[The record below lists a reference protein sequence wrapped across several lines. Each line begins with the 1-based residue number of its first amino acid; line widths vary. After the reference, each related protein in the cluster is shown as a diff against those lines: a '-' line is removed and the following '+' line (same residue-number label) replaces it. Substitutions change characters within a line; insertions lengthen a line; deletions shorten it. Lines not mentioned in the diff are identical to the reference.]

1 MNLRDERFGEGLL
14 HRACFT
20 GQLEVVD
27 FLISENFDVNEKGNN
42 LGSIP
47 LHSAAAGGHIEI
59 TRLLIQHGAE
69 VNAQTTNGITPL
81 YSAALRDHLDLV
93 KVLIENG
100 ADPDIGFNGDRKQV
114 SPSRSLEMY
123 LLLNSKNKPL
133 LEIQIVSDVH
143 TEFVRDLT
151 DIHEMMNMKPV
162 APYLALLGDVGIY
175 TSVTYEPFLAHCS
188 KNFEHVFVLAGNH
201 EYYGTEVHG
210 AKQKYVEICSRF
222 PNVEWMDRKAVVVNG
237 VKIIGCTL
245 WSYVQ
250 EKNRLAVKQGLN
262 DYNRICVCVE
272 TEEALENAEQYM
284 NDDENGDPG
293 KKEMEDGVHVQ
304 GSDERGKGK
313 ERESQKGNN
322 GKVEP
327 MSDEDEKSRGHV
339 KQFKNRILTVEDT
352 VKWHE
357 RDRKF
362 IEKEITKSQAINQ
375 PVVVLTHHAPTFQN
389 SSAPQFEGSPTNE
402 AFATNLHSLMGG
414 VVKYWAFGHTHWS
427 SCQLISDTFVLSN
440 QFGYLF
446 NFSSNTRYKNEVFH
460 EISDLKLFRNF
471 FFLRCSPH
479 LGGHQSV

>member
-1 MNLRDERFGEGLL
+1 
-14 HRACFT
+14 
-20 GQLEVVD
+20 
-27 FLISENFDVNEKGNN
+27 
-42 LGSIP
+42 
-47 LHSAAAGGHIEI
+47 
-59 TRLLIQHGAE
+59 
-69 VNAQTTNGITPL
+69 
-81 YSAALRDHLDLV
+81 
-93 KVLIENG
+93 
-100 ADPDIGFNGDRKQV
+100 
-114 SPSRSLEMY
+114 MY

-375 PVVVLTHHAPTFQN
+375 RMKTNEFLVFSSFIRRYFPPPFFFPEFGCFSTPNFWFFKFFSAVVVLTHHAPTFQN

-446 NFSSNTRYKNEVFH
+446 NFSSNTRYKNEVVIKVFD
-460 EISDLKLFRNF
+460 E
-471 FFLRCSPH
+471 
-479 LGGHQSV
+479 